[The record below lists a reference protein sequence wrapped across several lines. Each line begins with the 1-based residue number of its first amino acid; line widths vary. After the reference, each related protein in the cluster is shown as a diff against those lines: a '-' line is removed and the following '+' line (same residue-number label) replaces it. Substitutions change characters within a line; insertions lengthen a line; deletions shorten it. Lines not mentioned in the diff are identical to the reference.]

1 MNVLCIVLLGNS
13 LLGTLLKLSGDCKLE
28 EHL

>member
-13 LLGTLLKLSGDCKLE
+13 LLGTLLKLSGDYKLE